1 MKLPAD
7 EESIEYYINLAQ
19 KFRSKYQ
26 EYIELYNSKKDLKK
40 LVELHNMLADWKTQL
55 WDFDERVKQSRTT

>member
-19 KFRSKYQ
+19 KFKTKYQ
-26 EYIELYNSKKDLKK
+26 EYIELYKSKKDLKK

-55 WDFDERVKQSRTT
+55 WEFDERVKQSRAA